1 MTKTTTR
8 IAFAIASL
16 ALVGLAAC
24 GDDSSSGSGGG
35 GDLTAEEQEYVDAM
49 MTSLQADDT
58 APFTDEEGRCIA
70 EGMVTTVGVDTFKEA
85 GITPESIA
93 GDGDVTFP
101 NLPKEKSDKLV
112 TLFFGGDCFDF
123 GALMA
128 TAIAQDP
135 SVSIPAEKAECI
147 GDKMAESDG
156 FKEAF
161 IASVSGDDSADPFE
175 SVGDIFQ
182 IFADC
187 DVDLAD
193 LGG

>member
-1 MTKTTTR
+1 MRKTTTR
-8 IAFAIASL
+8 IAFAAASL

-24 GDDSSSGSGGG
+24 GDDSSSGSGA

-49 MTSLQADDT
+49 MASLQADDT
-58 APFTDEEGRCIA
+58 APFTEEEGQCLA
-70 EGMVTTVGVDTFKEA
+70 EGMVTGIGVDTLKEA

-93 GDGDVTFP
+93 DGGDVAFP
-101 NLPKEKSDKLV
+101 NLPEDKAEKLIAV
-112 TLFFGGDCFDF
+112 FFGGDCFDF
-123 GALMA
+123 GSLMA

-147 GDKMAESDG
+147 GDKMADSEG

-161 IASVSGDDSADPFE
+161 VASVTGDDSVDPFE

-187 DVDLAD
+187 EVDLAD

>member
-8 IAFAIASL
+8 IVAAVASL
-16 ALVGLAAC
+16 ALLGLAAC
-24 GDDSSSGSGGG
+24 GDDSSSGGSGG
-35 GDLTAEEQEYVDAM
+35 GDLTAEEQQYVDAM

-58 APFTDEEGRCIA
+58 APFTEEEGRCIA

-85 GITPESIA
+85 GITPESIE
-93 GDGDVTFP
+93 GDGDVSFP
-101 NLPKEKSDKLV
+101 NLPKDKSDKLV
-112 TLFFGGDCFDF
+112 ALFFGGDCFDF

-147 GDKMAESDG
+147 GDKMAESEG

-175 SVGDIFQ
+175 SIGDIFQ

>member
-8 IAFAIASL
+8 IACAVASL
-16 ALVGLAAC
+16 ALVGLAGC
-24 GDDSSSGSGGG
+24 GDDSSSGSGA
-35 GDLTAEEQEYVDAM
+35 GDLSAEEQEYVDAM

-58 APFTDEEGRCIA
+58 APFTDEEGKCLA
-70 EGMVTTVGVDTFKEA
+70 EGMITTIGVDTLKEA
-85 GITPESIA
+85 GITPESI
-93 GDGDVTFP
+93 GSDGDVTFP
-101 NLPKEKSDKLV
+101 NLAEDKSAKLV
-112 TLFFGGDCFDF
+112 DLFFDGDCFDF
-123 GALMA
+123 GSLMA

-135 SVSIPAEKAECI
+135 SVSIPIDKAECI
-147 GDKMAESDG
+147 GDKIADSDG

-161 IASVSGDDSADPFE
+161 IASVTGDDSADPFS